1 MKRALKWSAAI
12 LAFLVLAIT
21 ALFVGTRGDY
31 PVARLVTDDPSLPS
45 VTVAGIQLHL
55 RIVEG
60 PEGAPVI
67 IVLHGGPGGDF
78 RSLQGLA
85 ELSDQYTIV
94 FYDQRGAGLS
104 ERVSVDRLT
113 LAGHLE
119 ELQGIINLVSPEND
133 PILLGHSWGAM
144 LATAYLGQNPD
155 AIRAAVLI
163 EPGYLDAV
171 GQQAWRAESQA
182 YLSGFAYWRE
192 AILTGFRAQHVS
204 GPDPAAA
211 NDFLIGHMVGVFT
224 NHPENPYHCGDGYTA
239 PGWRFGAQSSEAWDA
254 ATEVDLGRVSANATT
269 YAGPVLF
276 LAGAC
281 NDWVGATLQGEHA
294 AQFSGATLEV
304 ISNAGHDVVW
314 DNTDATLSVIRRF
327 LETLQ

>member
-1 MKRALKWSAAI
+1 MKRVLRWFAAL
-12 LAFLVLAIT
+12 LVCLVLSFT

-31 PVARLVTDDPSLPS
+31 VVARLVTDDPSLPS
-45 VTVAGIQLHL
+45 ETVAGIQLHM
-55 RIVEG
+55 RVVDG
-60 PEGAPVI
+60 PESAPVI

-78 RSLQGLA
+78 RSLQGLGA
-85 ELSDQYTIV
+85 LSDQYTIV

-119 ELQGIINLVSPEND
+119 ELDGVIDLVSPEND
-133 PILLGHSWGAM
+133 PILIGHSWGAM

-171 GQQAWRAESQA
+171 GQQAWREESQT
-182 YLSGFAYWRE
+182 YLSGIAYWRE
-192 AILTGFRAQHVS
+192 AILAGFRAQHVS

-224 NHPENPYHCGDGYTA
+224 NHLESPYHCGEGYTA
-239 PGWRFGAQSSEAWDA
+239 PSWRFGAQTSQTWDA
-254 ATEVDLGRVSANATT
+254 ASEADLNLISAGAAT
-269 YAGPVLF
+269 YSGPVLF
-276 LAGAC
+276 LAGDC
-281 NDWVGATLQGEHA
+281 NDWIGATLQAEHE
-294 AQFSGATLEV
+294 AQFSNATLEV
-304 ISNAGHDVVW
+304 IPSAGHDVVW
-314 DNTDATLSVIRRF
+314 DNPDATHFTLRHF